1 MQELWTKALFSI
13 KDKLESH
20 QYDHWFKPI
29 VCEAVTESE
38 IVLKVP
44 DRFFHEWLHDNYFEL
59 LTSSLR
65 EQAAR
70 ELNIRFTYAEAQ
82 ALEQG
87 SPRPVHKKEAPSSTI
102 AIDGRYTF
110 DQFVVGASNQ
120 FAHAACAAVADAPGR
135 NYNPLFIY
143 GGVGLGKTHLLHA
156 IGNKIL
162 EENPN
167 AQIQY
172 IASEQ
177 YINDLITSIRTER
190 MDDFRTRYRK
200 GCDVLLVDDI
210 QFIAGKD
217 RTQIE
222 FFHTFNSLYADHK
235 QIVVTSD
242 RFPQEI
248 AGLEE
253 RLRSRFQ
260 WGLIADVQPPEL
272 ETRVAILNTK
282 AASDGI
288 DLPEEVAMFLA
299 QNVKSNVRELE
310 GSLIRLAAHSRLNDV
325 PIDLQT
331 TRRVLK
337 DLLTHPGPTIT
348 IPQVQKL
355 VANFFNVTV
364 SDLKGPRRHRAIALP
379 RMLAMFLA
387 RRHTPCSF
395 PEIGKRF
402 GGRDHSTVIS
412 AVRKIERLSHSSEG
426 QGETVQRALRELER
440 TLAVG

>member
-1 MQELWTKALFSI
+1 MQELWDKALFAI
-13 KDKLESH
+13 RHKLETH
-20 QYDHWFKPI
+20 QYNHWFKPI
-29 VCEAVTESE
+29 VCEAVTDKE

-44 DRFFHEWLHDNYFEL
+44 DRFFHEWLRDNYFQL
-59 LTSSLR
+59 LNDSLQEQTSRKLD
-65 EQAAR
+65 
-70 ELNIRFTYAEAQ
+70 IRFTYAEEVQENPA
-82 ALEQG
+82 AW
-87 SPRPVHKKEAPSSTI
+87 KEAPSSSTI
-102 AIDGRYTF
+102 AIDPRYTF
-110 DQFVVGASNQ
+110 DTFVVGASNQ
-120 FAHAACAAVADAPGR
+120 FAHAACAAIADAPGR

-156 IGNKIL
+156 IGNQIAQD
-162 EENPN
+162 NPS

-172 IASEQ
+172 IASEH
-177 YINDLITSIRTER
+177 YINDLITSIRTDR
-190 MDDFRTRYRK
+190 MDEFRTKYRK

-222 FFHTFNSLYADHK
+222 FFHTFNSLYAEHK

-253 RLRSRFQ
+253 RLKSRFQ

-272 ETRVAILNTK
+272 ETRVAILKSK
-282 AASDGI
+282 ATTDRI

-299 QNVKSNVRELE
+299 QHVQSNVRELE
-310 GSLIRLAAHSRLNDV
+310 GSLIRLAAHSRLSQL
-325 PIDLQT
+325 PIDIPL
-331 TRRVLK
+331 TRTVLK
-337 DLLTHPGPTIT
+337 DLLATPGPTIT
-348 IPQVQKL
+348 VPQVQKL
-355 VANFFNVTV
+355 VAGYFNVTV

-379 RMLAMFLA
+379 RMIAMYLA

-402 GGRDHSTVIS
+402 GSRDHSTVIS
-412 AVRKIERLSHSSEG
+412 AVRKIQRLSSGNETGSD
-426 QGETVQRALRELER
+426 TVQRALRELER
-440 TLAVG
+440 SLTA